1 MNKKNRRVLFAL
13 ITLTISVVGGF
24 FAAHNSVGSGS
35 QREIDESKDKKQLG
49 FEVAVELR
57 QRELFDQVISSHAQI
72 LPHQTSRLNPMVF
85 GRVVEIKAGFEA
97 GRRVSKGQVLAEL
110 DKTDFRYNLAKAR
123 QTLAGAELKLQEQH
137 ALSERAIAEWK
148 SQHNTVPSGLAART
162 PQVHAAQAEVDA
174 AAMLVEQAARDLA
187 AASVTAPFDGW
198 IVKRNT
204 SVGNVVDFNTSLAEL
219 IAADKVIVRIPL
231 TSAQIHNIAF
241 SDDKEPIAVEL
252 LPADRNLPQ
261 RKMFKGLALGSIVE
275 DKTGQ
280 VFAEGIVTVAD
291 NEESWLRPGAFVLAK
306 IYTRQQGEYFAVPQA
321 AVNAQ
326 GNIFVL
332 ADGVA
337 KELEVETIFVRDEL
351 LIVEIPD
358 TNQIHLI
365 SSGIQQVWNGMPA
378 YARNENHE

>member
-1 MNKKNRRVLFAL
+1 MNKKNRQLWFAL
-13 ITLTISVVGGF
+13 IALTISVLGVF
-24 FAAHNSVGSGS
+24 FAAHNSVGLNS
-35 QREIDESKDKKQLG
+35 QVEVGETTEKKPQG
-49 FEVAVELR
+49 FEVAVEVR
-57 QRELFDQVISSHAQI
+57 HRELFDQVIASHAQV

-123 QTLAGAELKLQEQH
+123 QTLAGAELKLQEQQ

-148 SQHNTVPSGLAART
+148 TQRNTVPSGLAART

-174 AAMLVEQAARDLA
+174 AAMLVAQAARDLA
-187 AASVTAPFDGW
+187 AASVVAPFDGW

-204 SVGNVVDFNTSLAEL
+204 SVGNVVDFSTSLAEL

-231 TSAQIHNIAF
+231 TSAQIHTISF
-241 SDDKEPIAVEL
+241 SDDNTPVAVEL
-252 LPADRNLPQ
+252 SPADKNLTQ
-261 RKMFKGLALGSIVE
+261 RKLFNGLALGSIVE

-280 VFAEGIVTVAD
+280 VFAEGIVAVK
-291 NEESWLRPGAFVLAK
+291 ESEANWLRPGAFLSAK

-326 GNIFVL
+326 GNIFIL

-337 KELEVETIFVRDEL
+337 KEIDVETIFVRDES
-351 LIVEIPD
+351 LIVDIPD
-358 TNQIHLI
+358 TNQIRLI

-378 YARNENHE
+378 YARNKNHE